1 MYIYLLGIDMRP
13 IKFDTNKYKE
23 RIKMLKVVKI
33 KELAESS
40 NCTVRTL
47 FNKLERRMYYTSYN
61 FNKQYITLK
70 EIPIFDE
77 NGIWGYEQVRFSKS
91 GNVEETIQYI
101 VNRSS
106 SGISAGEIA
115 DILQIQTHNQLLKCR
130 RKGMLISKRYGR
142 NQIYFSADETK
153 RKHQIEMRKTM
164 MIESLKDIEQQ
175 APPRKA
181 IIDILL
187 VMVKHRE
194 NEPDKIVKI
203 LSANGKR
210 IKEGDVKWI
219 INEYDI
225 KKNSYEL

>member
-1 MYIYLLGIDMRP
+1 MRP
-13 IKFDTNKYKE
+13 IKFDANKVKE
-23 RIKMLKVVKI
+23 RIKKLKVVKI
-33 KELAESS
+33 KELAESL

-47 FNKLERRMYYTSYN
+47 FNKLERSMYYTSYN
-61 FNKQYITLK
+61 FNRQYISLK

-77 NGIWGYEQVRFSKS
+77 NGIWEYEQVRFSKW
-91 GNVEETIQYI
+91 GNVEETIQNI
-101 VNRSS
+101 VHRSS

-130 RKGMLISKRYGR
+130 RKEMLINKRYGR
-142 NQIYFSADETK
+142 SQIYFSADKTK
-153 RKHQIEMRKTM
+153 QKHQIEMRQTL
-164 MIESLKDIEQQ
+164 MIESLKDIELQ
-175 APPRKA
+175 APSTKA

-203 LSANGKR
+203 LSTKGRR
-210 IKEGDVKWI
+210 IKEGDIKWV

-225 KKNSYEL
+225 KKTSRNFKVR